1 MTAPDPA
8 RTRQRIGELLVS
20 LVVVLHITVSA
31 VNYLQDTPLGEAL
44 RPHLLWWEKP
54 LGVGQNWDMFAPNP
68 PRSVIYLETE
78 ALTPEGD
85 WVPVPRITDNQD
97 GPIRTRYWRG
107 GKEERYLFTDG
118 KKGLRRRKTKR
129 ICARYAEAGTPI
141 EEVRYRR
148 AWLRIPRPHHARDG
162 RPYEPNG
169 KDLEDYPCP
178 RR

>member
-1 MTAPDPA
+1 MSVPPRRPA
-8 RTRQRIGELLVS
+8 AGVLVRIVMSLLV
-20 LVVVLHITVSA
+20 LVHLGASA
-31 VNYLQDTPLGEAL
+31 TNYFRDTEPAKKVRKHTRKYEQLIGL
-44 RPHLLWWEKP
+44 S
-54 LGVGQNWDMFAPNP
+54 QNWDMFAPNP

-107 GKEERYLFTDG
+107 GKEERYLFTDE

-148 AWLRIPRPHHARDG
+148 AWLRIPRPHHAREG